1 MDAYR
6 SLVLAPWTYA
16 GILSLN
22 SYLVAPAIVGTLLT
36 LILCV
41 FLLNRKPRRS
51 PAEEVDE
58 RLRRRRYPKPTPP
71 PFPNG
76 WIPVM
81 ESTELA
87 VGQVKR
93 LDVFGEDLVAFRTDD
108 GVAHVL
114 DAYCPH
120 LGAHLGVMG
129 RVVGDCIECPFH
141 GWRFQGDTGA
151 CTHVPYASKVPDFV
165 KIKKWTTDEILGLLF
180 VWYHAESQPPSWHIG
195 DVPEVASID
204 LSGSVRWHCEN
215 HISCHI
221 QELAENAA
229 DVAHFDFLHGP
240 SCLATGERFLEQAE
254 TTMRGSLMRHNWQT
268 NWEPRD
274 HTAQVKVVCRTS
286 SPLRWIT
293 RANEYRFTVTQ
304 IGPALVVTTMSTAF
318 GNIGYV
324 LSLTPMKPFH
334 VRAVHRYFAERKMP
348 RIAFWLMM
356 WAAKGMF
363 ERDIF
368 VWNHKSYMKNPALV
382 KEDRTIMAFRKWFA
396 QFYSPNSLS
405 WRDVRDKTLQW

>member
-1 MDAYR
+1 MA
-6 SLVLAPWTYA
+6 L
-16 GILSLN
+16 
-22 SYLVAPAIVGTLLT
+22 AIVGALLT
-36 LILCV
+36 LV
-41 FLLNRKPRRS
+41 VSVLLFKRKPRRS

-58 RLRRRRYPKPTPP
+58 RLRRRRYTRPTPP

-151 CTHVPYASKVPDFV
+151 CTHVPYASKVPEFV
-165 KIKKWTTDEILGLLF
+165 KIKKWTTEEVLGLLF
-180 VWYHAESQPPSWHIG
+180 VWYHAESEPPSWRVS

-204 LSGSVRWHCEN
+204 SSASARWRAEN

-240 SCLATGERFLEQAE
+240 SFLATGENFFEQDE
-254 TTMRGSLMRHNWQT
+254 TTMRGSLLRHFWQT

-274 HTAQVKVVCRTS
+274 HTAQINVVCRTS
-286 SPLRWIT
+286 SPLRWLS
-293 RANEYRFTVTQ
+293 RYNEYRFCVTQ
-304 IGPALVVTTMSTAF
+304 IGPALVVTTMRTAF
-318 GNIGYV
+318 GNVGYV

-334 VRAVHRYFAERKMP
+334 VRAVHRYFPDRSMP
-348 RIAFWLMM
+348 RIFFWIFI
-356 WAAKGMF
+356 WASKGMF

-368 VWNHKSYMKNPALV
+368 VWNHKSYMKSPALV

-405 WRDVRDKTLQW
+405 WKDVRDKTLQW